1 MKSRTLFAIPLLCL
15 LLAAACTPDVGTVR
29 VGPMAPPRPVDCP
42 LELVDISPTAGIPAG
57 LELLGYVRVIHE
69 AGKEPIDPEV
79 LKLVKPEAC
88 KLGGDRVSVGM
99 SSNFSNGLRDGSS
112 LAYAVWR
119 QKAAPGKPVK
129 F

>member
-99 SSNFSNGLRDGSS
+99 SSNFSNGLPTD
-112 LAYAVWR
+112 LLWR
-119 QKAAPGKPVK
+119 TPCGDRRPRQESP
-129 F
+129 